1 MVQTP
6 TFNPRSIPIFGEQ
19 ISKIG
24 QVYDVLSSPCD
35 IDTSIWIKAAFH
47 ATPYLLLSLTT
58 PECLDIDLDRGGRRH
73 KRLRRFRFRWTQ
85 ILQPTLVIR
94 GAPTVVRFLFNAYE
108 RTAWYLL
115 VVDASLDFLVNWTS
129 MAYQWSECDTPN
141 NPYGICANGL
151 AYIPANQ
158 EVQLTFDTLN
168 SNDNGI
174 HVNLHGIRVDPGINA
189 SIAVCGQAIPSPWGE
204 PISVEWKIRNFLT
217 GVEVMGGRRDRGP
230 NGKVEFGDFFRDWP
244 FNAPGAEYRLYVR
257 VTSPGTTVALTGVQF
272 EAFGRATK
280 GLIPAM
286 PDCNPFDDD

>member
-1 MVQTP
+1 MPTAP

-24 QVYDVLSSPCD
+24 QVYDILASPCD
-35 IDTSIWIKAAFH
+35 VSTSIWIKAAFH
-47 ATPYLLLSLTT
+47 ATPYLLLALTT
-58 PECLDIDLDRGGRRH
+58 PECLDIDLHRGGRRH

-115 VVDASLDFLVNWTS
+115 VVDASLDFVVNWTS

-141 NPYGICANGL
+141 NGYGICANNL
-151 AYIPANQ
+151 AYVEANTEFQ
-158 EVQLTFDTLN
+158 MQWDTLN

-174 HVNLHGIRVDPGINA
+174 HVNLNGIRVDPGTNA
-189 SIAVCGQAIPSPWGE
+189 SVGVSGKVLPSPWGA
-204 PISVEWKIRNFLT
+204 PVSVEWKLRNFNT
-217 GVEVMGGRRDRGP
+217 GAVAMEGRADP
-230 NGKVEFGDFFRDWP
+230 DQNGEISFGDFFRDWP
-244 FNAPGAEYRLYVR
+244 FNAPGMDYRLYVR
-257 VTSPGTTVALTGVQF
+257 VTSTGSTVILTQVVM

-280 GLIPAM
+280 GLIPSM
-286 PDCNPFDDD
+286 PDCNPFD